1 MDPTSYVPDF
11 GKGQVRKSSD
21 NPPSFPPFST
31 SINTY
36 ISLPVPTNPNSF
48 TMGVERK
55 VIKEGN
61 GVDFPKKNDNVT
73 IDYTGTLFDPNSSD
87 EYKRGSQ

>member
-1 MDPTSYVPDF
+1 
-11 GKGQVRKSSD
+11 
-21 NPPSFPPFST
+21 
-31 SINTY
+31 
-36 ISLPVPTNPNSF
+36 
-48 TMGVERK
+48 MGVERK